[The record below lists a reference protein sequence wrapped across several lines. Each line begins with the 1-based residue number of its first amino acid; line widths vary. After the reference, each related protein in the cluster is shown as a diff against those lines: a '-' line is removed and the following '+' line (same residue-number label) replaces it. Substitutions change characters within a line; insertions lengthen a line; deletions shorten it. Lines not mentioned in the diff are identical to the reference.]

1 MAHAT
6 FMDSL
11 QTLLP
16 ASVVAWVGNVDVPD
30 HVSRSAFP
38 LLNKLGASRCGAV
51 GACFQARK
59 QLREF
64 PHIFLQATAQAT
76 YKKTEL

>member
-6 FMDSL
+6 FTDSL
-11 QTLLP
+11 LSLLP
-16 ASVVAWVGNVDVPD
+16 ASVVVRVGNVDVQD

-38 LLNKLGASRCGAV
+38 LLNELSASHCGAV

-64 PHIFLQATAQAT
+64 PHIFLQAAAQAT
-76 YKKTEL
+76 YMKSEL